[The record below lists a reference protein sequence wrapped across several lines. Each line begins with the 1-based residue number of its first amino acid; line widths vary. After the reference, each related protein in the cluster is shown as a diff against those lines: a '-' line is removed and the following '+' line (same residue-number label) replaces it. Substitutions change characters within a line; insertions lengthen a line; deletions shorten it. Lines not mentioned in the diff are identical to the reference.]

1 MVFLC
6 LGLSVFSTI
15 EDHEYEDLAETS
27 LFYLEVVV
35 VVWFG
40 IEFIVR
46 LWSSGC
52 RSRYQGWIG
61 RLRFMKSHFCII
73 GVVLTLCDD
82 TCFQNVFPTTYR
94 ISYRIIVLEIT
105 FKKSIR
111 CILHF
116 CKALRNLLFL
126 RKAFYGFKSK
136 KLLLIVFFQNFLKKY
151 IFVVAANCNSNTLTY
166 LQNRTTG
173 NKVLIII
180 VNYNF
185 RNQLINYRCDNC
197 GGFPHC
203 LKWLWQTNGCS
214 FGIERSSILP
224 DIANGSNGS
233 KRWYLEV
240 TGVSCVCSSS
250 SK

>member
-27 LFYLEVVV
+27 LFYLEVLV

-61 RLRFMKSHFCII
+61 RLRFMKSPFCII
-73 GVVLTLCDD
+73 GVVLTHCDD
-82 TCFQNVFPTTYR
+82 TCFQNVFQTTYR

-151 IFVVAANCNSNTLTY
+151 IFVVAAICNSNTLTY
-166 LQNRTTG
+166 TYKIKQQATR
-173 NKVLIII
+173 
-180 VNYNF
+180 F
-185 RNQLINYRCDNC
+185 
-197 GGFPHC
+197 
-203 LKWLWQTNGCS
+203 
-214 FGIERSSILP
+214 
-224 DIANGSNGS
+224 
-233 KRWYLEV
+233 
-240 TGVSCVCSSS
+240 
-250 SK
+250 